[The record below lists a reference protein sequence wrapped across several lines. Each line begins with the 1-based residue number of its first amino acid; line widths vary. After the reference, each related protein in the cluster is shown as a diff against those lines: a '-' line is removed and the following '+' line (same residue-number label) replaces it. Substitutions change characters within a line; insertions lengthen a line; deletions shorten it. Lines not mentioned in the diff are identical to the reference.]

1 MVLLHETPT
10 PKTCAP
16 WQPLAGAALLDAL
29 RGGRSSRP
37 SVEGAFALR
46 VRGELSDRCGELLG
60 TSDVA
65 PLTLDRGTVAR
76 GYRLSERGDLS
87 VELLRHIFT
96 STIFQIQVHAGP
108 SADAIEDAK
117 AVLEA
122 DPSRRPLLE
131 YLATLAPAVR
141 RELRDAISSD
151 ARHLAERWPSLN
163 PMWLPRTGVSMAV
176 DLDGG
181 RVRLRGTCDLMVGIP
196 NRSSASVCMVSLKTT
211 PLTSFHRDE
220 ARYLALVETARCGVP
235 PFRIATYS
243 TATGELHAEYVTEAL
258 LKDAMEHTLAAVTAP
273 AGVPAP

>member
-29 RGGRSSRP
+29 RGGRSIRP

-76 GYRLSERGDLS
+76 GYRLGERADLS

-96 STIFQIQVHAGP
+96 STIFQLQVHAGP
-108 SADAIEDAK
+108 AADPIEDAK

-196 NRSSASVCMVSLKTT
+196 NRSSASVCMVSIKTA
-211 PLTSFHRDE
+211 PLSPFHRDE
-220 ARYLALVETARCGVP
+220 ARFLALVETARSGVP
-235 PFRIATYS
+235 PFRVATYS
-243 TATGELHAEYVTEAL
+243 TTTGELHAEYVTEAL
-258 LKDAMEHTLAAVTAP
+258 LKAAMEQTLAAVTAP
-273 AGVPAP
+273 AGVPTP